1 MKTQNDVL
9 LAELKKRSVTAYYC
23 HTKLGIGCPTKRI
36 SELKQDG
43 HDIETIPTK
52 LKTRWGKS
60 TIATWVLK

>member
-23 HTKLGIGCPTKRI
+23 HTKLGIGCPTRRI
-36 SELKQDG
+36 HELRKK
-43 HDIETIPTK
+43 HKIETVRTTR
-52 LKTRWGKS
+52 KTRWGKS